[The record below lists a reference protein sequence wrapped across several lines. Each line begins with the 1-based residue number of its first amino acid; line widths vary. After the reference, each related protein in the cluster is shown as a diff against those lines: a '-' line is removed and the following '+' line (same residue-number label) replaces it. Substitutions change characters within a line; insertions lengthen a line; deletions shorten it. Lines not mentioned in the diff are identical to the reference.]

1 MRTAGAAL
9 EIVIPLG
16 SEFAGLLTGFVE
28 EGSRALGLGSKEA
41 LKITLAAEEVFAY
54 LAQLPEAHKNISVR
68 LMGGGY
74 YVKAEFVFPRQDID
88 LHYFNLT
95 AKFTHGEES
104 PLEQLGLLIASRSV
118 ERFNLRDQGET
129 QFSLELIKEKAYP
142 SPGTEEPLAIESLA
156 NFRVEEAAPEQV
168 KLLAL
173 LFSQH
178 YPPHSYPSNFAI
190 PGKLADMVAGGEYQA
205 MVALGERGQ
214 IGGAMLWRHGEQSDV
229 HAYGPYLFGQP
240 QGSNMGESLV
250 DACLGRVAKTP
261 ALSLI
266 CRYATNELPIEYFEL
281 LGDLDYRLPDGSCSP
296 WHHYYRQLQ
305 EDQGLS
311 VWCHPLLAGFLG
323 HQYKRLFLARDLHLM
338 EHAGERRPDHSV
350 FGVHFDRSQGHVTLV
365 CIWDGRDAGDNL
377 ARHVELLTEEGLA
390 NVFFTLDLGQAWQ
403 AYLVPDLLGQGFE
416 PKLVLPHA
424 GKADLLVL
432 QLVGQAC
439 R

>member
-1 MRTAGAAL
+1 MAGAPL

-16 SEFAGLLTGFVE
+16 SEFVRVLTGFVE
-28 EGSRALGLGSKEA
+28 EGSRTQGLGDKEA

-54 LAQLPEAHKNISVR
+54 LAQLPEAHQSIRVR
-68 LMGGGY
+68 LQGGGY
-74 YVKAEFVFPRQDID
+74 YVKAEFIFPQQDID

-95 AKFTHGEES
+95 AKFTHGGES

-118 ERFNLRDQGET
+118 ERFNLREQSDA

-142 SPGTEEPLAIESLA
+142 SPSAEKPLAMESLTS
-156 NFRVEEAAPEQV
+156 FRMVVAAPEQV

-173 LFSQH
+173 LISQH
-178 YPPHSYPSNFAI
+178 YPPHNYPSSFAI

-205 MVALGERGQ
+205 MVALGEREQ
-214 IGGAMLWRHGEQSDV
+214 IGGAMLWRHGEQGDMR
-229 HAYGPYLFGQP
+229 AYGPYLFGQP
-240 QGSNMGESLV
+240 QDSNMAAALV
-250 DACLGRVAKTP
+250 EACLERVAKTP

-266 CRYATNELPIEYFEL
+266 CRYATNELPREYFEL
-281 LGDLDYRLPDGSCSP
+281 LGDLDHRRPDGSCAP

-323 HQYKRLFLARDLHLM
+323 QQYQRLFLARDLHLM
-338 EHAGERRPDHSV
+338 EHEGERRPAHSV
-350 FGVHFDRSQGHVTLV
+350 FGAHFDRSQGHVTLKCV
-365 CIWDGRDAGDNL
+365 LDGRDAGDNL
-377 ARHVELLTEEGLA
+377 ARHVALLTEEGLT
-390 NVFFTLDLGQAWQ
+390 NVFFTLDLGLAWQ
-403 AYLVPDLLGQGFE
+403 AYLVPDLQGQGFE

-424 GKADLLVL
+424 GQADLLVL
-432 QLVGQAC
+432 QLVGQA